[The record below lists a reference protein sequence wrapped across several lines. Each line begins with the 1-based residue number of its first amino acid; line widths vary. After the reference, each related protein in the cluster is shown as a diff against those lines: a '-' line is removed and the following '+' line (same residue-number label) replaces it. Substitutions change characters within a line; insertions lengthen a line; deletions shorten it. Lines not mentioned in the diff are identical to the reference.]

1 MTDPNIQYMNRV
13 DEGSD
18 LMEQERVRA
27 TGALDNAQGDAGIDL
42 PGLLRV
48 VLAGLWMVLA
58 VLVMVVRLMGGE

>member
-1 MTDPNIQYMNRV
+1 MNRV

-27 TGALDNAQGDAGIDL
+27 TGALDNAQPDADVDL

-48 VLAGLWMVLA
+48 VVTGLWMVLA